1 MNPPSTE
8 NPVRLAL
15 VGAGLFARDA
25 HVPAI
30 NALGDAFEVVAVC
43 SRTRASAEATANLLD
58 GQPDIMTDI
67 PALLARDDIEAVN
80 LILPIGM
87 MPEMVGMALKA
98 GKHVISEKPAAPD
111 LAAGRRLLETYSQYP
126 EQVWMVAENVRYE
139 ATLIQAAEIIN
150 SGEIGN
156 PLTCQWIYHISMTEE
171 NQYFHT
177 AWRRDESFPGGY
189 VLDGGVHHIATLR
202 MLMGEVA
209 SVTAVKTQHRPAL
222 PPLDTLSSSMIF
234 ENGAV
239 GVYFV
244 TYATGAP
251 WESVSG
257 IVGDKGALQVKWRES
272 LEVTTN
278 GETRSVPIRESNG
291 IEGELAAFAAAI
303 RNGEPHRNTP
313 EQGIQDVAVLEAML
327 RSAETGNS
335 IDVERII

>member
-1 MNPPSTE
+1 MNSPSTG

-30 NALGDAFEVVAVC
+30 NALRDAFEVVAVC

-67 PALLARDDIEAVN
+67 PALLERDDVEAVN

-87 MPEMVGMALKA
+87 MPEVVEMALKA

-111 LAAGRRLLETYSQYP
+111 VAVGRRLLEAYAQYP

-139 ATLIQAAEIIN
+139 ATPVQAAEIIN
-150 SGEIGN
+150 SGEIGK
-156 PLTCQWIYHISMTEE
+156 PLTCQWIYHIPMTEE
-171 NQYFHT
+171 NQYYHT

-189 VLDGGVHHIATLR
+189 VLDAGVHHIATFR
-202 MLMGEVA
+202 MLLGEITNV
-209 SVTAVKTQHRPAL
+209 SAVKAQHRPDL
-222 PPLDTLSSSMIF
+222 PPLDTLSVNMRF

-244 TYATGAP
+244 TYATRSP
-251 WESVSG
+251 WESVQG

-303 RNGEPHRNTP
+303 RKGEPHRNRP
-313 EQGIQDVAVLEAML
+313 EQGIQDVAVMEAML
-327 RSAETGNS
+327 RSAEKGES
-335 IDVERII
+335 VEVERVV